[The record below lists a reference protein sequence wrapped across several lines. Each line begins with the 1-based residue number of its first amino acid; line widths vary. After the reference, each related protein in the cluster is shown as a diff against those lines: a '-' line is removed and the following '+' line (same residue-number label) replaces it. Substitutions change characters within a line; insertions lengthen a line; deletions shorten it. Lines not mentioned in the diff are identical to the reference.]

1 MTVFL
6 IVLFGVLSGSLLSV
20 LVGLVGRNRKIG
32 FGWTF
37 LISLVFTP
45 VVGLIIALIS
55 DPLDAGEQKRVGCVG
70 AVLAVLG
77 LLFLLLFVL
86 ALAGVFMS
94 V

>member
-45 VVGLIIALIS
+45 VVGLIVALIS

-70 AVLAVLG
+70 TVLAVLG
-77 LLFLLLFVL
+77 LLFLLLFIL
-86 ALAGVFMS
+86 ALAGVVMS

>member
-70 AVLAVLG
+70 TVLAVLG
-77 LLFLLLFVL
+77 LLFLLLFIL
-86 ALAGVFMS
+86 ALAGVVMS

>member
-45 VVGLIIALIS
+45 IVGLIVALIS

-70 AVLAVLG
+70 TVLAVLG
-77 LLFLLLFVL
+77 LLFLLLFIL
-86 ALAGVFMS
+86 ALAGVVMS

>member
-45 VVGLIIALIS
+45 VVGLIVALIS

-70 AVLAVLG
+70 TVLAVLG
-77 LLFLLLFVL
+77 LLFLLLFILDLEGEV
-86 ALAGVFMS
+86 MS